1 MRLWWMN
8 EGAMV
13 SGGGIDG
20 RRLFS
25 ALANPVGAGMVLIVE
40 SAVETMIPPKT
51 VDELEAAIAG
61 GFEPKY
67 VFFWGHQPSSD
78 GRVTKACFS
87 QWWEGPFSA
96 DGIEYRTAEHFMMA
110 SKARLFDDA
119 VTLERILAA
128 PHPKQA
134 KDLGRS
140 VAGFEE
146 AVWLAHRFEYV
157 VAGNLAKFSQNPE
170 LADFLLGTGMRVLV
184 EASPVD
190 RIWGIGLPG
199 DSPDAARP
207 DRWKGLNLLGF
218 ALMEVRYQLSRGA
231 K

>member
-1 MRLWWMN
+1 
-8 EGAMV
+8 
-13 SGGGIDG
+13 
-20 RRLFS
+20 
-25 ALANPVGAGMVLIVE
+25 
-40 SAVETMIPPKT
+40 MIPPKS

-67 VFFWGHQPSSD
+67 VFFWGHQPSSG

-110 SKARLFDDA
+110 SKARLFGDA

-140 VAGFEE
+140 VAGFDE

-170 LADFLLGTGMRVLV
+170 LADFLLGTGKRVLV

-190 RIWGIGLPG
+190 RIWGIGLAA
-199 DSPDAARP
+199 DSPDAGWP

-231 K
+231 Q